1 MDDYEDI
8 DDVGVADLII
18 NAKNQSV
25 FHNINI
31 YLKIPLNLQIPFHAY
46 TF

>member
-8 DDVGVADLII
+8 DDVGVADLIV

-25 FHNINI
+25 FHNNI